1 MPKLKLTA
9 KSVDKLKAPS
19 PNGKQQLYWDSELR
33 GFGVL
38 VSGTTNGKSYVVQRD
53 VNGQSRRIT
62 VGPTNV
68 LSLDEARRRAEA
80 VLADMYRGLDPK
92 TAARARLT
100 LRAALENYLTSN
112 KRLRPNSIKDY
123 RHSIE
128 RHLVGW
134 LNRPLSEIDAA
145 AVIERHGAIAAAVKA
160 EGRYSGEATA
170 NGVMRCLRSIWNYV
184 AESDPN
190 LPANPCRA
198 LRRQWFK
205 VERRERLVTADQLPA
220 FYAAV
225 RALDNPVAADYLTL
239 LLFCGLRREE
249 AASLEWADVDLAAR
263 VLRIP
268 AARTKGARKLDL
280 PLTDFVRDLLVAR
293 RTMGTD
299 RFVFP
304 SNGASGHIAE
314 PKFPLQQVALA
325 TGIKI
330 SAHDLRR
337 TFITVAE
344 SCDIS
349 PMALKALVN
358 HSLGNDVTAGY
369 IQMTAERLR
378 EPAQKV
384 TDKIKMLCGITGAT
398 GENVVSLLSSANW
411 RSI

>member
-19 PNGKQQLYWDSELR
+19 PNGKQTLVWDSELR

-38 VSGTTNGKSYVVQRD
+38 VSGVSNGKTYVVQRD
-53 VNGQSRRIT
+53 VNGQSRRVT

-68 LSLDEARRRAEA
+68 LSLDEARQQAER
-80 VLADMYRGLDPK
+80 VLADFYRGVDPK
-92 TAARARLT
+92 TAARGRLT
-100 LRAALENYLTSN
+100 LKAALDSYLTNN

-128 RHLVGW
+128 RHLAGW
-134 LNRPLSEIDAA
+134 LNRPLHEIDAS
-145 AVIERHGAIAAAVKA
+145 AVIERHAAIAAAVKGG
-160 EGRYSGEATA
+160 GRYDGSATA

-190 LPANPCRA
+190 MPANPTRA

-225 RALDNPVAADYLTL
+225 RALDNPTAADYLTM
-239 LLFCGLRREE
+239 LLFCGLRRQEC
-249 AASLEWADVDLAAR
+249 ASLEWADIDLQAR
-263 VLRIP
+263 ILRIP
-268 AARTKGARKLDL
+268 AARTKGGRKLSL
-280 PLTDFVRDLLVAR
+280 PLTDYVRDMLVAR
-293 RTMGTD
+293 RALGTTKY
-299 RFVFP
+299 VFP
-304 SNGASGHIAE
+304 SIGASGHIAE

-349 PMALKALVN
+349 PMALKCLVN
-358 HSLGNDVTAGY
+358 HSLGSDVTAGY
-369 IQMTAERLR
+369 IQMTVERLR
-378 EPAQKV
+378 EPAQRV
-384 TDKIKMLCGITGAT
+384 CNKMKELCGVTSAT
-398 GENVVSLLSSANW
+398 GENVVSLP
-411 RSI
+411 RSNS